1 MDCIRGVA
9 KNRTRLSEFHFTSLC
24 ASISAHADQPLS
36 DKNSL
41 VRLRHGAHVP
51 CCLEGTRKE
60 EGGGPQGASL
70 TLASGMD
77 FLKLFASLETA
88 LPRLLKV
95 LSTCSLNHLQSPQ
108 GSQLPVSHQAT
119 STPLGPKPWPAA
131 GSELGPLFLGEP
143 TPTGPVDTDVM
154 SLWSRHRAAIGEG
167 PASGL

>member
-9 KNRTRLSEFHFTSLC
+9 KNRTRLRDFHFTSLW

-143 TPTGPVDTDVM
+143 TPTGPADTDAM